1 MSFPSG
7 PPPKSRWIKAWAAT
21 LVCAGLIGLY
31 GCKND
36 KRARARRPPTPVTA
50 ATAVPKD
57 IPVEIRAIGQV
68 EPVASVKIVP
78 QVSGQL
84 QKVHFREGQP
94 VKAKQILFTIDPR
107 PYQAE
112 LDQAKAK
119 LTSHQAELADAR
131 RQVARYRKL
140 VTRDFVSR
148 EQFDTMQLKV
158 STLRASIVADR
169 AAIVAAQLKLNY
181 CTIRSPIAGLAGKLL
196 VTAGNQVWPTPGQNL
211 VVINQ
216 MQPVYVSFAIP
227 GRMLGQVRRYYAR
240 KTLTVQAVQAGDTRP
255 PASGKLTFID
265 NEIDKT
271 TGTVILRAT
280 FANKGLRFWPG
291 RFVTASLVLKMEHGA
306 IVVPSQSVRQGPGG
320 KMLAFVIGPNRAVS
334 VRAVVV
340 DRVVGGLAVI
350 SRGIK
355 AGEKVATSGQLGLH
369 AGARVLI
376 RTLPSVKRS
385 TAIQIKAYD
394 RNHPP
399 EKTTAK
405 KGRP

>member
-1 MSFPSG
+1 MSSSSG
-7 PPPKSRWIKAWAAT
+7 RPPKSRWVQAWAAA
-21 LVCAGLIGLY
+21 LVCVRVIGLF

-36 KRARARRPPTPVTA
+36 KRTRARRPPIPVTA
-50 ATAVPKD
+50 ATAVRRD
-57 IPVEIRAIGQV
+57 VPVEIRAIGQV
-68 EPVASVKIVP
+68 EPLASVKIVP

-84 QKVHFREGQP
+84 QNVHFREGQP
-94 VKAKQILFTIDPR
+94 VKATQILFTIDPR

-119 LTSHQAELADAR
+119 LTSHLTELADAR
-131 RQVARYRKL
+131 RQVSRYRKL

-148 EQFDTMQLKV
+148 EQFETVQLKV

-169 AAIVAAQLKLNY
+169 AAIVASRLKLGY
-181 CTIRSPIAGLAGKLL
+181 CTIRSPITGRAGKLL

-216 MQPVYVSFAIP
+216 MQPVYVTFAIP
-227 GRMLGQVRRYYAR
+227 GRLLGEVRRYHAQKPLVVR
-240 KTLTVQAVQAGDTRP
+240 AVQSGDTRP
-255 PASGKLTFID
+255 PATGKLTFID

-280 FANKGLRFWPG
+280 FPNRDLRFWPG
-291 RFVTASLVLKMEHGA
+291 RFVTAALVLKMERGVV
-306 IVVPSQSVRQGPGG
+306 VVPSQAVREGPGG
-320 KMLAFVIGPNRAVS
+320 KMLAFVISPKRVVS
-334 VRAVVV
+334 VRPVVV

-350 SRGIK
+350 SKGIK

-369 AGARVLI
+369 SGARVLI
-376 RTLPSVKRS
+376 RTLPALGRS
-385 TAIQIKAYD
+385 TAAQIKAAGRAD
-394 RNHPP
+394 QP
-399 EKTTAK
+399 EKMK